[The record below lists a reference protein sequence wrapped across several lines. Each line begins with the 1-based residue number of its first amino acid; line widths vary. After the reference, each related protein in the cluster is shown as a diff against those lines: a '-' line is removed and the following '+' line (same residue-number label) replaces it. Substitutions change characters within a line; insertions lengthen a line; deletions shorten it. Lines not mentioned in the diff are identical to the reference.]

1 MAFFGGDELGY
12 GKTKI
17 FITITRRKIF
27 LLGNLRA
34 SNMIIYLYKFNIKKD
49 SASKF

>member
-1 MAFFGGDELGY
+1 MRKLENQTVIFSDELDY

-17 FITITRRKIF
+17 FTTVITRRMVF

-34 SNMIIYLYKFNIKKD
+34 SNMILYII
-49 SASKF
+49 ST